1 MEVRC
6 YIVKNITAIIVLL
19 TAFMVA
25 SSIPAFA
32 NSGPVYWQGYPS
44 SDVMSV
50 EEYSPIAIENENLI
64 FDFSD
69 TEGISYSLSVRV
81 KATYEMLNPTHETQ
95 SVQMAFPFVGKLD
108 SLLAKD
114 IAITAEGSELA
125 YDIYIGEVVDSH
137 GSSFNNDEKEKAS
150 FDFAS
155 IISTITDDTYKAENF
170 SENEKG
176 KRYLIEV
183 KPTTDQRINFAVD
196 FSFNPEKTKVLT
208 TGFNRYE
215 GDGVNTR
222 IAAWCYEP
230 RTLEI
235 FMLGEDMNF
244 EITGFSDGELEEKTD
259 LFTYQISEQE
269 VELKPYLLDYIKKN
283 TYAQNDDSIIKKEL
297 DNSQSYNNQ
306 LYNLY
311 AKSLDQTFSNRD
323 GYSSEYDLIEKENYE
338 RILTLVYTVEFPP
351 NSTKEVNVSYR
362 TTGTMDNTKTAK
374 PLHIYDYLLN
384 PAKNWEDFKNLNIE
398 IITPQQA
405 PYVVASSIELAREEN
420 EDNKDSYVYTATLPT
435 LPEDDFTFTIYSAE
449 RITLLD
455 KIQGSLNNSFGY
467 FAPLV
472 ICGIV
477 LIIIVF
483 IIKAALRLRRH
494 Y

>member
-1 MEVRC
+1 VKRLTLT
-6 YIVKNITAIIVLL
+6 YIVLFTAIMA
-19 TAFMVA
+19 AFAAPV
-25 SSIPAFA
+25 FA
-32 NSGPVYWQGYPS
+32 NSGPVFWQGYPS
-44 SDVMSV
+44 SDVMAI
-50 EEYSPIAIENENLI
+50 EENSPIVIENENLV
-64 FDFSD
+64 FDFYDIDSF
-69 TEGISYSLSVRV
+69 SYSLRGKVT
-81 KATYEMLNPTHETQ
+81 ATYEMLNPTQETKT
-95 SVQMAFPFVGKLD
+95 VQMAFPFVGKLD
-108 SLLAKD
+108 SLLAKE
-114 IAITAEGSELA
+114 IAISADGHELP
-125 YDIYIGEVVDSH
+125 YDIYIGDVVNSH
-137 GSSFNNDEKEKAS
+137 GSSFQKKEEDAS

-155 IISTITDDTYKAENF
+155 IISTITDETYKAENF
-170 SENEKG
+170 AENEKG

-196 FSFNPEKTKVLT
+196 FNFNPEKTKVLT

-235 FMLGEDMNF
+235 FVLGEDVDF
-244 EITGFSDGELEEKTD
+244 EITGFSDGELEDKTD
-259 LFTYQISEQE
+259 LFTYQLSEQE
-269 VELKPYLLDYIKKN
+269 VEVKPYLLDYIKKN
-283 TYAQNDDSIIKKEL
+283 TYVQNDDSIIKKEL
-297 DNSQSYNNQ
+297 DKSQSYNNQ

-311 AKSLDQTFSNRD
+311 AKSLDQTFSNRS

-351 NSTKEVNVSYR
+351 NSTKEVSVSYR
-362 TTGTMDNTKTAK
+362 TAGTMDNTKTAK
-374 PLHIYDYLLN
+374 PLHTYDYILN
-384 PAKNWEDFKNLNIE
+384 PAKNWGDFKNLNIE

-420 EDNKDSYVYTATLPT
+420 EDNKDSYVYTATLAT

-449 RITLLD
+449 KITLLD
-455 KIQGSLNNSFGY
+455 KIQGSLNKSFGY

-472 ICGIV
+472 IGVVV
-477 LIIIVF
+477 LIIVAF
-483 IIKAALRLRRH
+483 IIKAALRLRKN